1 MYYNELYI
9 CELCYS
15 LLCTPWY
22 KYDKPLTYTVF
33 NTYLYNFVYINV
45 FSDYFYIHVGYT
57 M

>member
-1 MYYNELYI
+1 MYYNELQI
-9 CELCYS
+9 RELCYS
-15 LLCTPWY
+15 SLCTPWY

-45 FSDYFYIHVGYT
+45 FSDYFYIHVGYI

>member
-9 CELCYS
+9 CKLCYS
-15 LLCTPWY
+15 LLHTPLY

-33 NTYLYNFVYINV
+33 NTYLYKFVHINV
-45 FSDYFYIHVGYT
+45 FSDYFYIHVDYT